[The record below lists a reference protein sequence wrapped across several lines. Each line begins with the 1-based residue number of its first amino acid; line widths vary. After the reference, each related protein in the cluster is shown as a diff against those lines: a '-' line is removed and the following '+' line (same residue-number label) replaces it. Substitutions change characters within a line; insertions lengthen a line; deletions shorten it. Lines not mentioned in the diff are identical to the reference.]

1 MSNSK
6 IREMLNG
13 MADEIIRD
21 GVNRDSALE
30 NILGSMDMSAKRT
43 LIIGG
48 AMRIA
53 RREEFQERMEWRER
67 RMANR
72 HN

>member
-1 MSNSK
+1 
-6 IREMLNG
+6 MLNG